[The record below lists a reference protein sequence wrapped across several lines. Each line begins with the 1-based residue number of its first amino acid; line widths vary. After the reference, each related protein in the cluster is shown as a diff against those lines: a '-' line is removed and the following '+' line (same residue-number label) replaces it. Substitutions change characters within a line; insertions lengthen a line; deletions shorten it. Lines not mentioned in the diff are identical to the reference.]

1 LNTCHVDG
9 GIICSHNPRRLSAFL
24 FDSARS
30 RAALL
35 CLLIE
40 LSFCIFIG
48 IYRYKF
54 FCVFAGFM
62 NFCLCTPHKYGCSM
76 LLCLFFLHIVHML
89 YFKVEIHVSMEKLCY
104 SSFMNGEVVAGC
116 SFYVQYLLM

>member
-1 LNTCHVDG
+1 
-9 GIICSHNPRRLSAFL
+9 
-24 FDSARS
+24 
-30 RAALL
+30 
-35 CLLIE
+35 
-40 LSFCIFIG
+40 
-48 IYRYKF
+48 
-54 FCVFAGFM
+54 M

-116 SFYVQYLLM
+116 SFYVRQKHWTTELIGKRLEPSGNLCCFNDYVSHSEHLKGQLLLIDLVI